1 MRETL
6 SGDLI
11 ERLIADIIEVTETL
25 LTTSMLTIPGQ
36 DLISALVPSNPAPIL
51 EAVALKAGAP
61 AKVSNQLTHSKKNVI
76 FSFFES
82 IGALDFLGIFA
93 ISLTVLVRYALI
105 AFLGLSRVFMD
116 SSVEIP
122 SDKIEILAAASSGN
136 MSVHQP
142 DHAHGRPQS
151 SNFEIFGEEKGQ
163 STFAK
168 QC

>member
-51 EAVALKAGAP
+51 EAVALKAGAS
-61 AKVSNQLTHSKKNVI
+61 AKVSNQVTHSKKNVI

-82 IGALDFLGIFA
+82 IRSAREQKTNLRPWPFPQLNE
-93 ISLTVLVRYALI
+93 VRATLQRCY
-105 AFLGLSRVFMD
+105 
-116 SSVEIP
+116 
-122 SDKIEILAAASSGN
+122 
-136 MSVHQP
+136 
-142 DHAHGRPQS
+142 
-151 SNFEIFGEEKGQ
+151 
-163 STFAK
+163 
-168 QC
+168 